1 MSSDDDMQAVAE
13 VARIAGNEA
22 LRHYGKNV
30 SIETKGD
37 GSPVTIADRGAEEL
51 ARRWI
56 ESRFPS
62 DGIVGEEFGVI
73 RPDARRRWIIDPIDG
88 TKSFV
93 RTVPLWG
100 TLVAIAEGDTVVAGA
115 AYFPAIGEIAVAAV
129 GAGCWWNDSRCS
141 VSTIS
146 DISAATVLTS
156 DLQFKAAPQR
166 QQVWNEL
173 SDSAAVSRTWGDC
186 YGYLLV
192 ATGRAEVMADPIV
205 SAWDVAALMPLI
217 TEAGGAFT
225 SWDGKETAF
234 GGSAIATNGALSR
247 EVRDILTGGR
257 DNEARL
263 PR

>member
-1 MSSDDDMQAVAE
+1 VSSDDDMQAVAE

-22 LRHYGKNV
+22 LGHYGKNV

-100 TLVAIAEGDTVVAGA
+100 TLIAIAEGDTVVAGA

-156 DLQFKAAPQR
+156 DLQFKAAPER

-173 SDSAAVSRTWGDC
+173 SDSAAISRTWGDC

>member
-22 LRHYGKNV
+22 LGHYGKNV

-156 DLQFKAAPQR
+156 DLQFKAAPER
-166 QQVWNEL
+166 QQVWNDL

>member
-22 LRHYGKNV
+22 LGHYGKNV

-37 GSPVTIADRGAEEL
+37 GSPVTIADRGAEEV

-156 DLQFKAAPQR
+156 DLQFKAAPER
-166 QQVWNEL
+166 QQVWNDL

-247 EVRDILTGGR
+247 EVRDILSGGR

>member
-1 MSSDDDMQAVAE
+1 MQAVAE

-156 DLQFKAAPQR
+156 DLQFKAAPER
-166 QQVWNEL
+166 QQGWNDL
-173 SDSAAVSRTWGDC
+173 SDSAAISRTWGDC

-247 EVRDILTGGR
+247 EVREILTGRRATG
-257 DNEARL
+257 ATL

>member
-56 ESRFPS
+56 ESRFPG

-73 RPDARRRWIIDPIDG
+73 RPEARRRWIIDPIDG

-115 AYFPAIGEIAVAAV
+115 AYFPAIGEIAAAAV

-156 DLQFKAAPQR
+156 DLQFKAAPER

-173 SDSAAVSRTWGDC
+173 SDSAAISRTWGDC

>member
-37 GSPVTIADRGAEEL
+37 GSPVTIAGRGAEEL
-51 ARRWI
+51 AGRSI
-56 ESRFPS
+56 ESRCPS

-115 AYFPAIGEIAVAAV
+115 SYFPAIGEIAVAAV

-156 DLQFKAAPQR
+156 DLQFKAAPER
-166 QQVWNEL
+166 QQVWNDL